1 MTRRDLL
8 PARAAA
14 SAAFFGNG
22 FGIGIWAAQLPRFK
36 AALGL
41 SDGQLSLGL
50 LAFSIG
56 AVALMPVVGWAVT
69 IVGSRLA
76 TLAAAFAFSFTLLL
90 IGLAPSL
97 PLFIAASFLAGAC
110 NGTMDISMNTNA
122 TVVEKAWGSAIMS
135 SFHAFFSLGGL
146 AGAALSGLLIAFDL
160 SIFQTL
166 LVACLGMGA
175 LFLAAAFGM
184 MGEAKRTR
192 DGEGHGFA
200 LPRGPV
206 VVVAVLAMFCFVVE
220 GAMVDWTAIYLQTV
234 AGADLQAAVTGFAAF
249 SLAMTICRFLGDA
262 VVRTLGRARTVQL
275 GGFLAAS
282 GLSLAIF
289 LPQPVPATL
298 GFALVGFGLA
308 NIVPVLFSTA
318 AQMEGIAPSVGVA
331 MVATLGYGGYL
342 MGPPLIGF
350 GGDLFGLRSMLGVL
364 ILFSVTIIILSQRAL
379 RPLAVQFSATRPK

>member
-56 AVALMPVVGWAVT
+56 AVALMPIVGWAVT

-76 TLAAAFAFSFTLLL
+76 TIAAAFAFAVTLLL

-97 PLFIAASFLAGAC
+97 SLFIAASLLAGAC

-122 TVVEKAWGSAIMS
+122 TVVERAWGSAIMS

-146 AGAALSGLLIAFDL
+146 AGAALSGLLIGFEF
-160 SIFQTL
+160 SIFETL

-175 LFLAAAFGM
+175 LFLASAFGM
-184 MGEAKRTR
+184 MSETKRAW
-192 DGEGHGFA
+192 DAEGHGFA

-262 VVRTLGRARTVQL
+262 VVRALGRPRTVQL
-275 GGFLAAS
+275 GGLLAAS
-282 GLSLAIF
+282 GLSLAI
-289 LPQPVPATL
+289 LMPQPLPATL

-318 AQMEGIAPSVGVA
+318 AQMEGIQPSVGVA

-350 GGDLFGLRSMLGVL
+350 GGDLFGLRAMLGVL
-364 ILFSVTIIILSQRAL
+364 ILFSITIIILSQRAL
-379 RPLAVQFSATRPK
+379 RPATVQFSATRPK

>member
-69 IVGSRLA
+69 IIGSRLA

-160 SIFQTL
+160 SIFETL

-184 MGEAKRTR
+184 MGEAKRAR

-364 ILFSVTIIILSQRAL
+364 ILFSVTIIVLSQRAL
-379 RPLAVQFSATRPK
+379 RPPAVQFSATRPK

>member
-56 AVALMPVVGWAVT
+56 AVALMPIVGWAVT

-76 TLAAAFAFSFTLLL
+76 TIAAAFAFAVTLLL

-97 PLFIAASFLAGAC
+97 SLFIAASLLAGAC

-122 TVVEKAWGSAIMS
+122 TVVERAWGSAIMS

-146 AGAALSGLLIAFDL
+146 AGAALSGLLIGFEF
-160 SIFQTL
+160 SIFETL

-175 LFLAAAFGM
+175 LFLASAFGM
-184 MGEAKRTR
+184 MSETKRAR
-192 DGEGHGFA
+192 DAEGHGFA

-262 VVRTLGRARTVQL
+262 VVRALGRPRTVQL
-275 GGFLAAS
+275 GGLLAAS
-282 GLSLAIF
+282 GLSLAI
-289 LPQPVPATL
+289 LMPQPLPATL

-318 AQMEGIAPSVGVA
+318 AQMEGIQPSVGVA

-350 GGDLFGLRSMLGVL
+350 GGDLFGLRAMLGVL
-364 ILFSVTIIILSQRAL
+364 ILFSITIIILSQRAL
-379 RPLAVQFSATRPK
+379 RPATVQFSATRPK

>member
-8 PARAAA
+8 PARAAVG
-14 SAAFFGNG
+14 AAFFGNG

-56 AVALMPVVGWAVT
+56 AVALMPVVGWAITV
-69 IVGSRLA
+69 VGSRLA
-76 TLAAAFAFSFTLLL
+76 TITAAFAFTATLLL
-90 IGLAPSL
+90 VGLAPSL
-97 PLFIAASFLAGAC
+97 PLFVAASLLAGAS

-122 TVVEKAWGSAIMS
+122 TVVEKAWGTAIMS

-146 AGAALSGLLIAFDL
+146 AGAALSGLLIALEF

-166 LVACLGMGA
+166 LAACLGMGL
-175 LFLAAAFGM
+175 LFVAAAFGM
-184 MGEAKRTR
+184 MSETKRAQ

-262 VVRTLGRARTVQL
+262 VVRALGRARTVQV
-275 GGFLAAS
+275 GGLLAAS
-282 GLSLAIF
+282 GLSLAIL
-289 LPQPVPATL
+289 LPQPIPATL

-308 NIVPVLFSTA
+308 NVVPVLFSAA

-350 GGDLFGLRSMLGVL
+350 GGDLVGLRVMLGVL
-364 ILFSVTIIILSQRAL
+364 ILFAIIIVILSRHAL
-379 RPLAVQFSATRPK
+379 HLPTVQFSAMRPK

>member
-36 AALGL
+36 AELGL

-69 IVGSRLA
+69 FVGSRLA
-76 TLAAAFAFSFTLLL
+76 TLAAAFAFTATLLL

-97 PLFIAASFLAGAC
+97 PLFIAASLLAGAC

-146 AGAALSGLLIAFDL
+146 AGAALSGLLIAFEL
-160 SIFQTL
+160 SIFETL
-166 LVACLGMGA
+166 LVACLGMAA

-184 MGEAKRTR
+184 MREAKRTR
-192 DGEGHGFA
+192 DSEGHGFA

-275 GGFLAAS
+275 GGFLATS

-289 LPQPVPATL
+289 WPQPVPATL

-342 MGPPLIGF
+342 MGPPIIGF
-350 GGDLFGLRSMLGVL
+350 GGDLFGLRAMLGVL
-364 ILFSVTIIILSQRAL
+364 ILFSITIVILSQRAL
-379 RPLAVQFSATRPK
+379 RPSTVQFSATRPK

>member
-184 MGEAKRTR
+184 MGEAKRT
-192 DGEGHGFA
+192 
-200 LPRGPV
+200 
-206 VVVAVLAMFCFVVE
+206 
-220 GAMVDWTAIYLQTV
+220 
-234 AGADLQAAVTGFAAF
+234 
-249 SLAMTICRFLGDA
+249 
-262 VVRTLGRARTVQL
+262 
-275 GGFLAAS
+275 
-282 GLSLAIF
+282 
-289 LPQPVPATL
+289 
-298 GFALVGFGLA
+298 
-308 NIVPVLFSTA
+308 
-318 AQMEGIAPSVGVA
+318 
-331 MVATLGYGGYL
+331 
-342 MGPPLIGF
+342 
-350 GGDLFGLRSMLGVL
+350 
-364 ILFSVTIIILSQRAL
+364 
-379 RPLAVQFSATRPK
+379 